1 MALDPEP
8 EPTPHVIEEDLE
20 QVTLPG
26 LSSTP
31 VAPALSSAE
40 RDLHRHA
47 GGACNLAGEPAL
59 EGVLNDLPDMVPLG
73 QFADTYMLVEAGDEL
88 LLVDQHALHERIRY
102 ERLRHDEA
110 LWEGQ
115 RRLVPVPLDLDPR
128 TIERVRAGRE
138 RLASV
143 GFELEEEESG
153 WQMVSAPRL
162 LGDDAEAFLH
172 DLLQDV
178 DEDGAP
184 LETVERRKDHLAF
197 MTACR
202 GAVKANHELTKAEM
216 RRLLDDMR
224 RIPNPW
230 ACVHGRP
237 TALRLDRRALDLH
250 FGREG

>member
-1 MALDPEP
+1 M
-8 EPTPHVIEEDLE
+8 
-20 QVTLPG
+20 
-26 LSSTP
+26 
-31 VAPALSSAE
+31 
-40 RDLHRHA
+40 
-47 GGACNLAGEPAL
+47 
-59 EGVLNDLPDMVPLG
+59 
-73 QFADTYMLVEAGDEL
+73 
-88 LLVDQHALHERIRY
+88 
-102 ERLRHDEA
+102 
-110 LWEGQ
+110 
-115 RRLVPVPLDLDPR
+115 VPVPLDLDAR
-128 TIERVRAGRE
+128 TVERVRAGRE

-143 GFELEEEESG
+143 GFELEEHETG
-153 WQMVSAPRL
+153 WHMVAAPRL

-178 DEDGAP
+178 GEDGAP
-184 LETVERRKDHLAF
+184 LETVERRRDHLAF

>member
-1 MALDPEP
+1 
-8 EPTPHVIEEDLE
+8 
-20 QVTLPG
+20 
-26 LSSTP
+26 
-31 VAPALSSAE
+31 
-40 RDLHRHA
+40 
-47 GGACNLAGEPAL
+47 
-59 EGVLNDLPDMVPLG
+59 MVPLG
-73 QFADTYMLVEAGDEL
+73 QFADTYMLVEAGEEL

-115 RRLVPVPLDLDPR
+115 RRLVPVPLDLDAR
-128 TIERVRAGRE
+128 TVERVRAGENAWRPSGSNLKSM
-138 RLASV
+138 RRMAHGGRAASV
-143 GFELEEEESG
+143 
-153 WQMVSAPRL
+153 
-162 LGDDAEAFLH
+162 GDDAEAFLH